1 MRELRVRLQF
11 SASDLRDVGTLA
23 EGGHRV
29 WFEYDPLF
37 ANSGLEIS
45 PLRLPLSQKGLIEHP
60 VRPGIPIPGVF
71 NDARPEGWGL
81 KLLHRAFQE
90 RGQKSSSALEDLA
103 FLGSNTMGALVFE
116 PASGPQNALD
126 EAVELAA
133 LAAHAQK
140 VWDDRVQTVL
150 PRLVRAGGPSG
161 GARPKALIGLPKDGG
176 PGFRFGEGPLPEG
189 WEAWLVKFP
198 TSSDDNEV
206 ARREAAWMAMA
217 EAAGINIPRYQIL
230 RLEDI
235 GDSFAVRRF
244 DRPGDGRRLHMLSGA
259 GALNVDFRRVAADYS
274 QLLRASQHICKG
286 DQSQVLALYRLALF
300 NVAACNEDDHL
311 KNVGWLL
318 DPDKGWR
325 LSPGFDLTYSPSPR
339 GERWTTVGGSGR
351 NIGREQALR
360 LAEGAGIKSMQ
371 AEQILEQVTNATA
384 KVQEHL
390 GQWLCKNPVSW
401 AAAGEVEKSTAR
413 LRGGR

>member
-1 MRELRVRLQF
+1 LKELQVRLHF

-23 EGGHRV
+23 EDGQRV
-29 WFEYDPLF
+29 WFEYDPAF
-37 ANSGLEIS
+37 AAGGVEIS
-45 PLRLPLSQKGLIEHP
+45 PLRLPLSQRGLIEHP
-60 VRPGIPIPGVF
+60 VRPGVPIPGVF

-90 RGQKSSSALEDLA
+90 RGRIHSTALEDLA

-116 PASGPQNALD
+116 PASGPQNQLD

-150 PRLVRAGGPSG
+150 PRLLRAGGPSG
-161 GARPKALIGLPKDGG
+161 GARPKALIGLPSDGS

-189 WEAWLVKFP
+189 WEAWLIKFP

-217 EAAGINIPRYQIL
+217 AAGGIEVPRYQIL
-230 RLEDI
+230 ALDGI

-244 DRPGDGRRLHMLSGA
+244 DRPGGEQRLHMLSGA

-274 QLLRASQHICKG
+274 HLLRAGLHICKG
-286 DQSQVLALYRLALF
+286 DQSQAQALYRLAVF
-300 NVAACNEDDHL
+300 NVAGCNDDDHL

-318 DPDKGWR
+318 DPERGWR
-325 LSPGFDLTYSPSPR
+325 LSPGFDLTYSPRP
-339 GERWTTVGGSGR
+339 ERWTTVGG
-351 NIGREQALR
+351 IGREVGRRPLLALA
-360 LAEGAGIKSMQ
+360 AEAGIKATQ
-371 AEQILEQVTNATA
+371 ARDILDQVCEATA
-384 KVQEHL
+384 RVRHYL
-390 GQWLCKNPVSW
+390 DVWRCHNPVSK
-401 AAAGEVEKSTAR
+401 AAANAVEQATAR
-413 LRGGR
+413 LQKER